1 MRRGAFVEWT
11 VVGVDCATLAERTGL
26 AYGVLD
32 DAGGLE
38 LRRATLGTAGESAAA
53 TIAGWLVG
61 AQNYVVAFDAP
72 LGWPAA
78 LGVTLASHRAGA
90 PLEVEADQ
98 LFSRETDR
106 YVRAALGKRPLE
118 VGADRIAR
126 TARAALDLLGEVRVA
141 ANMPLPLTWKAGKAS
156 GVIEVYPAA
165 TLLSRDISPA
175 GYKGDTRAARAA
187 RANLLERLRPE
198 FRTSISADVLIEDDD
213 ILDAVVCALAA
224 ADFARG
230 DAIGPENRT
239 RARREGWIWFR
250 GRGQRK
256 LF

>member
-1 MRRGAFVEWT
+1 
-11 VVGVDCATLAERTGL
+11 LAERTGL

-32 DAGGLE
+32 SAGGLE
-38 LRRATLGTAGESAAA
+38 LKRATLGTAGESAAA
-53 TIAGWLVG
+53 TIAGWLRG
-61 AQNYVVAFDAP
+61 SRNYVLAFDAP

-90 PLEVEADQ
+90 PIDVEADR
-98 LFSRETDR
+98 LFSRETDH
-106 YVRAALGKRPLE
+106 YVRMALGKRPLE

-126 TARAALDLLGEVRVA
+126 TARAALDLLGEVRA
-141 ANMPLPLTWKAGKAS
+141 ASGLPLPLAWKAGKAS

-165 TLLSRDISPA
+165 TLLSRDVSPA
-175 GYKGDTRAARAA
+175 GYKGDTRTARTARASM
-187 RANLLERLRPE
+187 LERLRPE
-198 FRTSISADVLIEDDD
+198 FRTSISADLLVEDDD
-213 ILDAVVCALAA
+213 ILDAVVCMLAA

-230 DAIGPENRT
+230 DAIAPADRT

-250 GRGQRK
+250 GRAQRK